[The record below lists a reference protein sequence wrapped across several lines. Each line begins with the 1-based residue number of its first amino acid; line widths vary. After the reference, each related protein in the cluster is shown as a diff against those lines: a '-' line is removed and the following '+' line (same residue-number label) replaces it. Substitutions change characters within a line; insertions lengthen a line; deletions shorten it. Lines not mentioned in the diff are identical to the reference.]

1 MKTNNG
7 FTLIELMIVIAI
19 IGILMGAT
27 FKLIGIAAD
36 AKARAITTRRLECL
50 QNALS
55 GYYAAYGMYPA
66 VQPYQNP
73 NLNLITQDDD
83 TAEPLSTGSAS
94 AATTCARAQPIAY
107 EYPTPKFLDEP
118 VVDSEFRDKLQSLL
132 KDPNAISV
140 NKIVD
145 SLDAQKM
152 SWADNK
158 GFKFGLMSFLLPRV
172 AVAGMP
178 NTQNGPV
185 TTVFAKGQ
193 WKGNNPMSKTEEEG
207 LIVDKL
213 QRQKELEDTASKQW
227 LPHLEGILSSF
238 RKEIHGIKIAGGGLG
253 LVKRGKY
260 MQNGDE
266 KSSANSVYLAHSTVT
281 DGWGREFFYYSA
293 PPHQSFRIWSAG
305 KDGYTFPPW
314 EALTTQAK
322 TWIKDDIVGGKM

>member
-1 MKTNNG
+1 MKKNNG

-19 IGILMGAT
+19 IAILMGAT
-27 FKLIGIAAD
+27 FKLMGVAAD
-36 AKARAITTRRLECL
+36 ARARAITTRRLECL

-66 VQPYQNP
+66 VQNYQNP
-73 NLNLITQDDD
+73 NLQLIQQDDD
-83 TAEPLSTGSAS
+83 TGEPLNKGSAK
-94 AATTCARAQPIAY
+94 AATACARAQPMAY
-107 EYPTPKFLDEP
+107 EYPTPLFLDEP
-118 VVDSEFRDKLQSLL
+118 VVDPDYRDRLQALL

-140 NKIVD
+140 NKIID
-145 SLDAQKM
+145 SLDGQKT

-172 AVAGMP
+172 DIAGLP
-178 NTQNGPV
+178 NSPNGP
-185 TTVFAKGQ
+185 TTPIFAKGQ

-207 LIVDKL
+207 LILQKL
-213 QRQKELEDTASKQW
+213 QLQRGLEENAAKQW
-227 LPHLEGILSSF
+227 LPHLEGMLTSF
-238 RKEIHGIKIAGGGLG
+238 RKEVYGIKIAGGGLG

-266 KSSANSVYLAHSTVT
+266 QSSVNSVYLAHSTVK

-305 KDGYTFPPW
+305 KDGCTFPPW
-314 EALTTQAK
+314 ENLTTQAK